1 MDVIQISLFVAII
14 LGIGLVIFSLLTFS
28 NQSNN
33 KSFGDYEIENSMKA
47 LNTSL
52 EEVDSAMLEL
62 DKMSKTIFE
71 ELDTKYQELLFLY
84 TLIDEK
90 KKEVAEIYST
100 QKLPQK
106 EIVTSV
112 DKDSNTYK
120 NPKLHEINNLLNEG
134 LSISEI
140 AKELNMGQGEV
151 KLIIGLGKV
160 QT

>member
-1 MDVIQISLFVAII
+1 MDIIQISLFVAII

-33 KSFGDYEIENSMKA
+33 KNFGDYEIENSMKA

-100 QKLPQK
+100 QKFPQK

-160 QT
+160 RT